1 MHKKSKTAH
10 ALKAKLHLALE
21 KLASPSYI
29 IAKKCHQEKGIQ
41 RMVINM
47 ILSLNTTSS
56 QPVSFQELAGDH
68 ECRVSSRSQWHSSAE
83 TCIATTNTY
92 SKLKWQTE
100 KKTCKKPCKV
110 IKLRSEIRVVAGDRA
125 GQHEIDGCS
134 CVLGTGPDCLELKF
148 TVSIKV
154 LAGYNLSCNLCLRR
168 LQ

>member
-1 MHKKSKTAH
+1 MHKKKSKTLH
-10 ALKAKLHLALE
+10 ALGAKLHLTLE

-29 IAKKCHQEKGIQ
+29 AKKATRTKGIQ

-56 QPVSFQELAGDH
+56 QPVSPLNISFQELAGDH

-100 KKTCKKPCKV
+100 TKKYKKPCEV
-110 IKLRSEIRVVAGDRA
+110 IELRSEIRVVAGDRA

-134 CVLGTGPDCLELKF
+134 CRTWLYQSVGWL
-148 TVSIKV
+148 
-154 LAGYNLSCNLCLRR
+154 
-168 LQ
+168 